1 VEHHCHRCG
10 AVVAD
15 NAPFCSQCG
24 APQIRVPVGQEL
36 PPQAAAPPPL
46 PAVASRVAWKVALPR
61 VLGAAVVGSILLMI
75 FTRLLPPFLVIVL
88 IIPFTGALSVWFY
101 KNRDAVMNGGKGFRL
116 GIVTGFFL
124 FVLNLIAPVVAYLA
138 DRQQFI
144 AVVKQQLDQA
154 AKNDPRSQEMINSL
168 SQHPETIAAIAV
180 IGAIV
185 GLFMFTMAC
194 GIGGAIAG
202 RGARHG

>member
-1 VEHHCHRCG
+1 
-10 AVVAD
+10 
-15 NAPFCSQCG
+15 
-24 APQIRVPVGQEL
+24 
-36 PPQAAAPPPL
+36 
-46 PAVASRVAWKVALPR
+46 
-61 VLGAAVVGSILLMI
+61 
-75 FTRLLPPFLVIVL
+75 
-88 IIPFTGALSVWFY
+88 
-101 KNRDAVMNGGKGFRL
+101 
-116 GIVTGFFL
+116 
-124 FVLNLIAPVVAYLA
+124 LA